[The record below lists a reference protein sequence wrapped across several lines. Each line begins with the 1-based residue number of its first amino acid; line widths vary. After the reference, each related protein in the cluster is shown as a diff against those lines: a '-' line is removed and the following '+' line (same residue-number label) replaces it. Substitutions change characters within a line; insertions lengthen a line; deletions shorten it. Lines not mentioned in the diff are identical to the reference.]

1 MKSLIAAVFLSSLV
15 LSACT
20 SLAEKNPS
28 ANPFPQST
36 DRGLG

>member
-1 MKSLIAAVFLSSLV
+1 MKSVIAAVFLSALV

-20 SLAEKNPS
+20 GLAEKNPS
-28 ANPFPQST
+28 GNPFPQST